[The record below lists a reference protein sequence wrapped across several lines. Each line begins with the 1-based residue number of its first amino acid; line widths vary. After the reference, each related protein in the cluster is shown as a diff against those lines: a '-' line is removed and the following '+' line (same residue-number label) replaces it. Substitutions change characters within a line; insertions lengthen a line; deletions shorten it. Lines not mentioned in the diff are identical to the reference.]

1 MPPPPPPHLTD
12 YMRILMGDVP
22 WSFLLE
28 ATIRLLLMYVLLLT
42 SLRLLGKR
50 MAGMLSR
57 TELAALMSMA
67 AAIGIPLLSPDQGLL
82 APLTIAVVVVLI
94 HRFVAHWAAK
104 RPTVEH
110 LIQSNYTTVVADG
123 VLQLDHMEKVVLS
136 QERLFA
142 QLRGTSIEHLGQVR
156 RLYMEANGTF
166 SLVEADKPKPGL
178 SLIPDWDKDFRQAQ
192 PVVPGAF
199 ACNRCGQVAQAQQ
212 APATPCPHC
221 NAQAWEPAVQ
231 TEEAIKSDPA
241 KAAVPTLDTAVLNP
255 VNSAAY

>member
-28 ATIRLLLMYVLLLT
+28 ASIRLILMYLLLLT

-67 AAIGIPLLSPDQGLL
+67 AAIGIPLLSPDQGIL
-82 APLTIAVVVVLI
+82 APLTIAAVVISI
-94 HRFVAHWAAK
+94 HYLVTQWTARN
-104 RPTVEH
+104 PTVEH
-110 LIQSNYTTVVADG
+110 LVQSNYTTVVADG
-123 VLQLDHMEKVVLS
+123 VLQLDHMETVVLS

-142 QLRGTSIEHLGQVR
+142 QLRGSSMQQLGQVH

-166 SLVEADKPKPGL
+166 SLVKAPEPKPGL
-178 SLIPDWDKDFRQAQ
+178 SLLPRWDEDFRKDQ
-192 PVVPGAF
+192 PEVPGLF
-199 ACNRCGQVAQAQQ
+199 ACRNCGHVEQSEQMPTIA
-212 APATPCPHC
+212 CPHC
-221 NAQAWEPAVQ
+221 TAQLWA
-231 TEEAIKSDPA
+231 
-241 KAAVPTLDTAVLNP
+241 TAVEADKA
-255 VNSAAY
+255 SE